1 MKKILYEKK
10 KAQQQKPISPCGQ
23 QQAKVSA
30 AKQNISRSR
39 LDLACLP
46 AVQSSFLPRRGV
58 ASPPLPARLIP
69 IPSRRSPP
77 SLPG

>member
-30 AKQNISRSR
+30 AKQQSRSR

-58 ASPPLPARLIP
+58 ASPPLPSRLIP